1 MLNVLNSGEL
11 LKSHT
16 GLFIPDSSRKEIF
29 SSSSKAVPYIHIQE
43 IKPHQRSFSEIF
55 KKLSEPQTDI

>member
-1 MLNVLNSGEL
+1 MLNVLNSREL

-16 GLFIPDSSRKEIF
+16 GHFIPDSSRKAIF

-43 IKPHQRSFSEIF
+43 IKLHLRSFSEIL
-55 KKLSEPQTDI
+55 KKLSESQTDM

>member
-1 MLNVLNSGEL
+1 MLNVLNSREL

-16 GLFIPDSSRKEIF
+16 GRFIPDSSRKAIF

-43 IKPHQRSFSEIF
+43 IKLHLRSFSEIL
-55 KKLSEPQTDI
+55 KKLSESQTDM

>member
-16 GLFIPDSSRKEIF
+16 GLFIPDSSRKAIF

-43 IKPHQRSFSEIF
+43 IKLHPRSFSEIL
-55 KKLSEPQTDI
+55 KKLKRYVNCK